1 MIAFDVWRDK
11 TKASQENLRV
21 GKVHNLCELNPPPS
35 HPGAI
40 NNGLLLSSSPVNTSL
55 PGVAH
60 EGPPPGLLTPST
72 IYSVTPSLVSA
83 DGLWTVQEF
92 NLAVSKYIVPP
103 LDPPPLARVLR
114 SSDKPTRHRHAQAS
128 GLRDAHFGVA
138 ARGAIF
144 ETHYPHL

>member
-1 MIAFDVWRDK
+1 MIAFDVWRDE

-114 SSDKPTRHRHAQAS
+114 SSYAIVFRTPIHVPS
-128 GLRDAHFGVA
+128 PVVA
-138 ARGAIF
+138 PPRNARRMMSVLNRRA
-144 ETHYPHL
+144 